1 MRVLI
6 VPDKF
11 KGTLTSHQA
20 ARAIARGWRKARP
33 KDFITTLPMTDGGDG
48 FGEVFSEL
56 LGARA
61 RPVRTIDAAHRTRRA
76 FWWWAG
82 NEKTAIVESAKFIGL
97 ATLPHK
103 KFHPFQLDTFGLG
116 KVLMTAA
123 NAGARRCIVGIGG
136 SATNDGGFG
145 VARELGWKFF
155 DESGDEIDEWWRLRD
170 LAEIRRPKAPLKLR
184 IIVAVDVLNPLLGA
198 NGCSRVYGPQKG
210 LFEFDWAEKCLSR
223 MATVLKTQHGLDY
236 ADVPGAGAAGGLGF
250 GLMAFADA
258 KLESGFEL
266 FARHAKLHEHIDAAD
281 IVVTGEGAIDLQ
293 TRMGKGVGR
302 IAELCGERKIPC
314 VGLAG
319 MVDPAVR
326 KIEVISHRGIFSH
339 CGALTD
345 ITTLESARMKAAYF
359 LERLASEVAS
369 KVC

>member
-56 LGARA
+56 LGARP
-61 RPVRTIDAAHRTRRA
+61 RSILTIDAAHRPRRA
-76 FWWWAG
+76 FWWWEKKA
-82 NEKTAIVESAKFIGL
+82 KTAIMESAKFIGL
-97 ATLPHK
+97 ATLPPK

-116 KVLMTAA
+116 KVFMAVPKA
-123 NAGARRCIVGIGG
+123 EARRCIVGIGG

-145 VARELGWKFF
+145 LARGLGWRFF
-155 DESGDEIDEWWRLRD
+155 DSSGDEINEWWRLHD
-170 LAEIRRPKAPLKLR
+170 LSEIRCPRAPLKLG
-184 IIVAVDVLNPLLGA
+184 ITVAVDVLNPLLGA

-210 LFEFDWAEKCLSR
+210 LVEFDWAEKCLSR
-223 MATVLKTQHGLDY
+223 MATVLKTQHGLDC
-236 ADVPGAGAAGGLGF
+236 ADAPGAGAAGGLGF
-250 GLMAFADA
+250 GLIAFASA

-266 FARHAKLHEHIDAAD
+266 FARYAKLRERIDAAD

-293 TRMGKGVGR
+293 TRMGKGVGQ
-302 IAELCGERKIPC
+302 IAAMCAKQKIPC

-319 MVDPAVR
+319 IIDPAMR
-326 KIEVISHRGIFSH
+326 AIEVFSH

-345 ITTLESARMKAAYF
+345 IATLASARTKAAHF
-359 LERLASEVAS
+359 LEKLTRVVAS